1 MAAVIAAPASGSGKT
16 LLSLALLSW
25 AQQKGRRIQAFKV
38 GPDYLDAQ
46 LLSQASGQ
54 ACRNLDLNLCGES
67 WVRRAF
73 HGYAGTS
80 ELTLVEGVMGLFD
93 GIGSSST
100 GSTADV
106 ARLLGLPVVLVLD
119 AGGQAASLGAL
130 VRGFRD
136 HDPNLAIAGV
146 VLNKVSSPRH
156 RELLAEVL
164 ERVDVP
170 MLGCLPR
177 TEALVLPGRH
187 LGLAPAHE
195 LDNPEQRRQAW
206 AALAS
211 QHLDLERLE
220 PLLQAP
226 RPGPAPLADIPTV
239 QGQPLSVAL
248 ASDAAFHFRY
258 QETSE
263 LLEQMGMPVLPWS
276 PLADEAIP
284 SDAKGLILP
293 GGFPEQHAAQL
304 SGCERS
310 LRSLRAFVQQRPV
323 YAECGGMLMLGERL
337 TDLDGDSHS
346 MAGLLPFTAQRGPL
360 QVGYRRLQARRD
372 SPVVE
377 SGQQLIGHEFHRWEL
392 RSNRQPSDRS
402 VLWDIEGWKVHRH
415 SEGWV
420 DQTVHASWV
429 HLHWA
434 SSTTICSRWRAAL
447 EAGERRSPNASSA
460 ASHPDGSKP
469 SSNAGAG

>member
-25 AQQKGRRIQAFKV
+25 AQQNGRRIQPFKV

-54 ACRNLDLNLCGES
+54 ACRNLDLNLCGED

-73 HGYAGTS
+73 HGYGGVAD
-80 ELTLVEGVMGLFD
+80 LTLVEGVMGLFD
-93 GIGSSST
+93 GIGSSET

-130 VRGFRD
+130 VRGFHD

-156 RELLAEVL
+156 RELLGEVL
-164 ERVDVP
+164 DRMQVP
-170 MLGCLPR
+170 LLGCLPR
-177 TEALVLPGRH
+177 TEALALPGRH

-195 LDNPEQRRQAW
+195 LAAPEQRRQAW

-211 QHLDLERLE
+211 EHLNMERLE
-220 PLLQAP
+220 PLLLAP
-226 RPGPAPLADIPTV
+226 RQGPHPLADIPAV
-239 QGQPLSVAL
+239 KGQPLPVAL
-248 ASDAAFHFRY
+248 ASDSAFHFRY
-258 QETSE
+258 QETCE
-263 LLEQMGMPVLPWS
+263 LLEQMGMPVLRWS
-276 PLADEAIP
+276 PLADAPIP
-284 SDAKGLILP
+284 AEAKGLILP

-304 SGCERS
+304 SDCEQS
-310 LRSLRAFVQQRPV
+310 LRSLRQFVQHRPV
-323 YAECGGMLMLGERL
+323 YAECGGMLVLGQRL
-337 TDLDGDSHS
+337 QDLDGNGHN
-346 MAGLLPFTAQRGPL
+346 MTGILPFTAQRGRL

-372 SPVVE
+372 SPVVQ
-377 SGQQLIGHEFHRWEL
+377 SGQQLVGHEFHRWEL
-392 RSNRQPSDRS
+392 HTNRQPSDRS

-447 EAGERRSPNASSA
+447 ESGERRSPNASSA
-460 ASHPDGSKP
+460 ASSPRGSNP
-469 SSNAGAG
+469 SRNAGAG

>member
-447 EAGERRSPNASSA
+447 EAGEKRSPNASSA
-460 ASHPDGSKP
+460 ASNPYGSNP

>member
-447 EAGERRSPNASSA
+447 EAGEKRSPNASSA
-460 ASHPDGSKP
+460 ASNPYGSSP

>member
-16 LLSLALLSW
+16 LLSLSLLSW
-25 AQQKGRRIQAFKV
+25 AQQQGRRIQPFKV

-54 ACRNLDLNLCGES
+54 ACRNLDLNLCGEA

-73 HGYAGTS
+73 HGYGGAS

-93 GIGSSST
+93 GIGSTET

-136 HDPNLAIAGV
+136 HDPNLVIAGV

-164 ERVDVP
+164 EHMEVP
-170 MLGCLPR
+170 LLGCLPR
-177 TEALVLPGRH
+177 TDALSLPGRH

-195 LDNPEQRRQAW
+195 LEAPEQRRQAW

-211 QHLDLERLE
+211 RHLNMERLE

-226 RPGPAPLADIPTV
+226 RPGPAPLADIPAV
-239 QGQPLSVAL
+239 QGHPLPVAL

-258 QETSE
+258 QETNE
-263 LLEQMGMPVLPWS
+263 LLEHMGMPVLRWS
-276 PLADEAIP
+276 PLADETLPAE
-284 SDAKGLILP
+284 AKGLILP

-304 SGCERS
+304 SSCQRS
-310 LRSLRAFVQQRPV
+310 LRSLRQFAQQRPI
-323 YAECGGMLMLGERL
+323 YAECGGMLVLGERL
-337 TDLDGDSHS
+337 TDLDGNSHN
-346 MAGLLPFTAQRGPL
+346 MAELLPFTAQRGPL

-377 SGQQLIGHEFHRWEL
+377 SGQQLVGHEFHRWQL
-392 RSNRQPSDRS
+392 HSNRQTSDRS

-447 EAGERRSPNASSA
+447 EVGEKRSPNASSA
-460 ASHPDGSKP
+460 VSIPHESSP
-469 SSNAGAG
+469 SSNAGDG

>member
-447 EAGERRSPNASSA
+447 EAGEKRSPNASSA
-460 ASHPDGSKP
+460 ASRPNGSKP

>member
-447 EAGERRSPNASSA
+447 EAGEKRSPSASSA
-460 ASHPDGSKP
+460 ASNRRGSKP

>member
-46 LLSQASGQ
+46 LLSQASSQ

-447 EAGERRSPNASSA
+447 EAGEKRSPNASSA
-460 ASHPDGSKP
+460 ASNPYGSSP

>member
-25 AQQKGRRIQAFKV
+25 AQQQGRRIQAFKV

-54 ACRNLDLNLCGES
+54 ACRNLDLNLCGDA

-73 HGYAGTS
+73 HGYGGAS

-93 GIGSSST
+93 GIGSSTT

-106 ARLLGLPVVLVLD
+106 AHLLDLPVVLVLD

-136 HDPNLAIAGV
+136 HDPQLRIAGV
-146 VLNKVSSPRH
+146 VLNKVSTPRH
-156 RELLAEVL
+156 RALLAEVL
-164 ERVDVP
+164 ERIEVP
-170 MLGCLPR
+170 LLGCLPR
-177 TEALVLPGRH
+177 SEALALPGRH

-195 LDNPEQRRQAW
+195 LDDPEQRRQAW

-211 QHLDLERLE
+211 EHLAMDQLE

-226 RPGPAPLADIPTV
+226 RPGPAPLADIPAV
-239 QGQPLSVAL
+239 QGQPLPVAL

-263 LLEQMGMPVLPWS
+263 LLAHMGMPVLPWS
-276 PLADEAIP
+276 PLADETIP
-284 SDAKGLILP
+284 SEAKGLILP

-310 LRSLRAFVQQRPV
+310 LSSLRAFVRQRPL
-323 YAECGGMLMLGERL
+323 YAECGGMLLLGERL
-337 TDLDGDSHS
+337 TDLDGTSHK

-360 QVGYRRLQARRD
+360 QVGYRRLRARRD

-377 SGQQLIGHEFHRWEL
+377 SGQQLVGHEFHRWEL
-392 RSNRQPSDRS
+392 HSNRQPSDRS

-447 EAGERRSPNASSA
+447 EAGEKRSPSASSA
-460 ASHPDGSKP
+460 ASRPNGSSP
-469 SSNAGAG
+469 SSNVGAG

>member
-220 PLLQAP
+220 PLRQAP
-226 RPGPAPLADIPTV
+226 RPGPAPLAAIPTV

-447 EAGERRSPNASSA
+447 EAGEKRSPSASSA
-460 ASHPDGSKP
+460 ASNRRGSKP

>member
-25 AQQKGRRIQAFKV
+25 AQQNGRRIQPFKV

-54 ACRNLDLNLCGES
+54 ACRNLDLNLCGEA

-73 HGYAGTS
+73 HGYGGAS
-80 ELTLVEGVMGLFD
+80 DLTLVEGVMGLFD
-93 GIGSSST
+93 GIGSGET

-136 HDPNLAIAGV
+136 HDPHLAIAGV

-156 RELLAEVL
+156 RELLSEVL
-164 ERVDVP
+164 DRMEMP
-170 MLGCLPR
+170 LLGCLPR
-177 TEALVLPGRH
+177 TEVLALPARH

-195 LDNPEQRRQAW
+195 MEAPDQRRQAW
-206 AALAS
+206 AALAN
-211 QHLDLERLE
+211 QHLNMERLE

-226 RPGPAPLADIPTV
+226 RPEPAPLADIPTV
-239 QGQPLSVAL
+239 EGHPLPVAL

-263 LLEQMGMPVLPWS
+263 LLEHMGMPVLRWS
-276 PLADEAIP
+276 PLADETIP
-284 SDAKGLILP
+284 AEAKGVILP

-304 SGCERS
+304 SRCEQSLKS
-310 LRSLRAFVQQRPV
+310 LRQFVQHRPV

-337 TDLDGDSHS
+337 QDLDGNSHS
-346 MAGLLPFTAQRGPL
+346 MTGILPFKAQRGRL
-360 QVGYRRLQARRD
+360 HVGYRRLQARRD
-372 SPVVE
+372 SPVVQ
-377 SGQQLIGHEFHRWEL
+377 SGEQLIGHEFHRWEL
-392 RSNRQPSDRS
+392 HTSRQPSDPS
-402 VLWDIEGWKVHRH
+402 VLWDIDGWKVHRH

-447 EAGERRSPNASSA
+447 EAGERRSPSASSA
-460 ASHPDGSKP
+460 VSNPNGSSP
-469 SSNAGAG
+469 SSNVGAG

>member
-211 QHLDLERLE
+211 QHLDLERLD

-447 EAGERRSPNASSA
+447 EAGEKRSPNASSA
-460 ASHPDGSKP
+460 ASNPYGSSP

>member
-54 ACRNLDLNLCGES
+54 ACRNLDLNLCGEA

-392 RSNRQPSDRS
+392 HTNRRPSDRS
-402 VLWDIEGWKVHRH
+402 VLWDIEGWKVHRR

-447 EAGERRSPNASSA
+447 EAGEKRSPNASSA
-460 ASHPDGSKP
+460 ASNPYGSSP

>member
-16 LLSLALLSW
+16 LLSLSLLSW
-25 AQQKGRRIQAFKV
+25 AQQQGRRIQPFKV

-54 ACRNLDLNLCGES
+54 ACRNLDLNLCGEA

-73 HGYAGTS
+73 HGYGGAS

-93 GIGSSST
+93 GIGSTET

-106 ARLLGLPVVLVLD
+106 ARLLGLPLVLVLD

-136 HDPNLAIAGV
+136 HDPNMVIAGV

-164 ERVDVP
+164 ERMEVP
-170 MLGCLPR
+170 LLGCLPR
-177 TEALVLPGRH
+177 TEALSLPGRH

-195 LDNPEQRRQAW
+195 LEAPEQRRLAW

-211 QHLDLERLE
+211 RHLNMERLE

-226 RPGPAPLADIPTV
+226 RPGPAPLADIPAV
-239 QGQPLSVAL
+239 QGHPLPVAL

-258 QETSE
+258 QETNE
-263 LLEQMGMPVLPWS
+263 LLEHMGMPVLRWS
-276 PLADEAIP
+276 PLADETLPAE
-284 SDAKGLILP
+284 AKGLILP

-304 SGCERS
+304 SSCQRS
-310 LRSLRAFVQQRPV
+310 LRSLRQFAQQRPV
-323 YAECGGMLMLGERL
+323 YAECGGMLVLGERL
-337 TDLDGDSHS
+337 TDLDGNSHH
-346 MAGLLPFTAQRGPL
+346 MAGLLPFTAERGTL

-377 SGQQLIGHEFHRWEL
+377 SGQQLVGHEFHRWEL
-392 RSNRQPSDRS
+392 HSNRQPSDRS

-447 EAGERRSPNASSA
+447 EAGEKRSPNASSA
-460 ASHPDGSKP
+460 ASIPHGSSP
-469 SSNAGAG
+469 SSNAGDG

>member
-25 AQQKGRRIQAFKV
+25 AQQQGRRIQAFKV

-54 ACRNLDLNLCGES
+54 ACRNLDLNLCGDA

-73 HGYAGTS
+73 HGYGGAS

-93 GIGSSST
+93 GIGSSTT

-106 ARLLGLPVVLVLD
+106 AHLLDLPVVLVLD

-136 HDPNLAIAGV
+136 HDPQLRIAGV
-146 VLNKVSSPRH
+146 VLNKVSTQRH

-164 ERVDVP
+164 ERIEVP
-170 MLGCLPR
+170 LLGCLPR
-177 TEALVLPGRH
+177 SEALTLPGRH

-195 LDNPEQRRQAW
+195 LDDPEQRRQAW

-211 QHLDLERLE
+211 EHLAMDQLE

-226 RPGPAPLADIPTV
+226 RPGPPPLADIPAV
-239 QGQPLSVAL
+239 QGQPLPVAL

-263 LLEQMGMPVLPWS
+263 LLAHMGMPVLPWS
-276 PLADEAIP
+276 PLADETIP
-284 SDAKGLILP
+284 SEAKGLILP

-310 LRSLRAFVQQRPV
+310 LSSLRAFVRQRPL
-323 YAECGGMLMLGERL
+323 YAECGGMLLLGERL
-337 TDLDGDSHS
+337 TDLDGTSHK

-360 QVGYRRLQARRD
+360 KVGYRRLRARRD

-377 SGQQLIGHEFHRWEL
+377 SGQQLVGHEFHRWEL
-392 RSNRQPSDRS
+392 HSNRQPSDRS

-447 EAGERRSPNASSA
+447 EAGERRSPSASSA
-460 ASHPDGSKP
+460 ASRPNGSSP
-469 SSNAGAG
+469 SSNVGAG

>member
-25 AQQKGRRIQAFKV
+25 AQQQGRRIQAFKV

-54 ACRNLDLNLCGES
+54 ACRNLDLNLCGEA

-177 TEALVLPGRH
+177 TEALALPGRH

-239 QGQPLSVAL
+239 QGQPLPVAL

-323 YAECGGMLMLGERL
+323 YAECGGMLVLGERL
-337 TDLDGDSHS
+337 TDLDGGSHS

-360 QVGYRRLQARRD
+360 QVGYRHLQARRD

-377 SGQQLIGHEFHRWEL
+377 SGQKLVGHEFHRWEL
-392 RSNRQPSDRS
+392 HSNRQPSDRS

-447 EAGERRSPNASSA
+447 EAGEKRSPNASSA
-460 ASHPDGSKP
+460 ASPPHGSSL

>member
-1 MAAVIAAPASGSGKT
+1 MAAVIAAPSSGSGKT
-16 LLSLALLSW
+16 LLCLALLSW
-25 AQQKGRRIQAFKV
+25 AQQRGQRIQPFKV

-46 LLSQASGQ
+46 LLSQASGL
-54 ACRNLDLNLCGES
+54 ACRNLDLNLCGET
-67 WVRRAF
+67 WVQHAF
-73 HGYAGTS
+73 HGYGGAS
-80 ELTLVEGVMGLFD
+80 DLTLVEGVMGLFD
-93 GIGSSST
+93 GIGSSET

-119 AGGQAASLGAL
+119 AGGQAASLAAL

-136 HDPNLAIAGV
+136 HDPRLVIAGV

-156 RELLAEVL
+156 RELLGEVL
-164 ERVDVP
+164 DRMEMP
-170 MLGCLPR
+170 LLGCLPR
-177 TEALVLPGRH
+177 TEALALPGRH

-195 LDNPEQRRQAW
+195 LKNPEQRRQAW
-206 AALAS
+206 AALANE
-211 QHLDLERLE
+211 HLAMERLE

-226 RPGPAPLADIPTV
+226 RPGPLPLAKMPAV
-239 QGQPLSVAL
+239 QGQPLPVAL

-258 QETSE
+258 QETGE
-263 LLEQMGMPVLPWS
+263 LLEHMGMPVLRWS

-284 SDAKGLILP
+284 ADAKGLILP

-304 SGCERS
+304 SSCERS
-310 LRSLRAFVQQRPV
+310 LKSLRAFVRQRPI
-323 YAECGGMLMLGERL
+323 YAECGGMLLLGERL
-337 TDLDGDSHS
+337 TDLGGISHS
-346 MAGLLPFTAQRGPL
+346 MAGLLPFTARRGPL
-360 QVGYRRLQARRD
+360 RVGYRRLQARRD

-377 SGQQLIGHEFHRWEL
+377 SGQKLVGHEFHRWEL
-392 RSNRQPSDRS
+392 HTNRRPSDRS
-402 VLWDIEGWKVHRH
+402 VLWDIEGWKVHRR

-447 EAGERRSPNASSA
+447 EAGEKRSPNDSSA
-460 ASHPDGSKP
+460 ASNPKGSNP

>member
-25 AQQKGRRIQAFKV
+25 AQHNGRRIQPFKV

-54 ACRNLDLNLCGES
+54 ACRNLDLNLCGED

-73 HGYAGTS
+73 HGYGGS
-80 ELTLVEGVMGLFD
+80 SDLSLVEGVMGLFD
-93 GIGSSST
+93 GIGSSET

-106 ARLLGLPVVLVLD
+106 ARLLGLPVVLVVD

-136 HDPNLAIAGV
+136 HDPNLVIAGV

-156 RELLAEVL
+156 RELLGEVL
-164 ERVDVP
+164 EGMQLP
-170 MLGCLPR
+170 LLGCLPR
-177 TEALVLPGRH
+177 TEALSLPSRH

-195 LDNPEQRRQAW
+195 LTSPTERRQAW

-211 QHLDLERLE
+211 QHLDMARLE

-226 RPGPAPLADIPTV
+226 EKGPCPLANIPAV
-239 QGQPLSVAL
+239 KGDPLPVAL

-258 QETSE
+258 PETNE
-263 LLEQMGMPVLPWS
+263 LLEHMGMPVVRWS

-284 SDAKGLILP
+284 AEARGLILP
-293 GGFPEQHAAQL
+293 GGFPEQHAAQI
-304 SGCERS
+304 SQCKRS
-310 LRSLRAFVQQRPV
+310 LKTLRQFVRRRPV
-323 YAECGGMLMLGERL
+323 YAECGGMLLLGDQL
-337 TDLDGDSHS
+337 NDMDGQSHA
-346 MAGLLPFTAQRGPL
+346 MAGILPFTAQRGAL
-360 QVGYRRLQARRD
+360 QVGYRQLQARQN
-372 SPVVE
+372 SPVVQK
-377 SGQQLIGHEFHRWEL
+377 GQHLVGHEFHRWEL
-392 RSNRQPSDRS
+392 HSQRPETDGS
-402 VLWDIEGWKVHRH
+402 VLWDIEGWRVHRH

-434 SSTTICSRWRAAL
+434 SSMTICSRWRAAL
-447 EAGERRSPNASSA
+447 EAAETPSPNGSSA
-460 ASHPDGSKP
+460 DNNPRESRP
-469 SSNAGAG
+469 SANAGAG

>member
-164 ERVDVP
+164 ECVDVP

-447 EAGERRSPNASSA
+447 EAGEKRSPNASSA
-460 ASHPDGSKP
+460 ASNPYGSSP

>member
-25 AQQKGRRIQAFKV
+25 AQQQGRRIQAFKV

-54 ACRNLDLNLCGES
+54 ACRNLDLNLCGEA

-73 HGYAGTS
+73 HGYGGAS

-93 GIGSSST
+93 GIGSTET

-106 ARLLGLPVVLVLD
+106 ARLLDLPVVLVLD

-136 HDPNLAIAGV
+136 HDPQLRIAGV
-146 VLNKVSSPRH
+146 VLNKVNSPRH

-164 ERVDVP
+164 ERLEVP
-170 MLGCLPR
+170 LLGCLPR
-177 TEALVLPGRH
+177 SETLALPGRH

-195 LDNPEQRRQAW
+195 LEAPEQRRQAW
-206 AALAS
+206 AALAR
-211 QHLDLERLE
+211 QHLNLERLE
-220 PLLQAP
+220 PLLRAP
-226 RPGPAPLADIPTV
+226 QPGPHPLADIPV
-239 QGQPLSVAL
+239 QQEQHLPVAL

-258 QETSE
+258 EETSE
-263 LLEQMGMPVLPWS
+263 LLEHMGMPLLRWS

-284 SDAKGLILP
+284 AEAKGLILP

-304 SGCERS
+304 SGCTRS
-310 LRSLRAFVQQRPV
+310 LSSLRLFVQHRPL
-323 YAECGGMLMLGERL
+323 YAECGGMLVLGDQL
-337 TDLDGDSHS
+337 TDLDGSRHS
-346 MAGLLPFTAQRGPL
+346 MAGLLPFTARRGAL
-360 QVGYRRLQARRD
+360 QVGYRHLQARRD

-377 SGQQLIGHEFHRWEL
+377 RGQQLVGHEFHRWEL
-392 RSNRQPSDRS
+392 HTNRPTSDRS

-447 EAGERRSPNASSA
+447 EAGERRSPTASSPV
-460 ASHPDGSKP
+460 SHPNGSKL

>member
-54 ACRNLDLNLCGES
+54 ACRNLDLNLCGEA

-164 ERVDVP
+164 ECVDVP

-447 EAGERRSPNASSA
+447 EAGEKRSPNASSA
-460 ASHPDGSKP
+460 ASNPYGSSP

>member
-25 AQQKGRRIQAFKV
+25 AQQNGRRIQAFKV

-54 ACRNLDLNLCGES
+54 ACRNLDLNLCGEA

-73 HGYAGTS
+73 HGYGGAS

-93 GIGSSST
+93 GIGSSTT

-106 ARLLGLPVVLVLD
+106 ARLLDLPVVLVLD
-119 AGGQAASLGAL
+119 AGGQAASLGAI

-136 HDPNLAIAGV
+136 HDPHLHIAGV

-164 ERVDVP
+164 DRMGVP
-170 MLGCLPR
+170 LLGCLPR
-177 TEALVLPGRH
+177 SEALALPGRH

-195 LDNPEQRRQAW
+195 LEAPEQRRQAW

-211 QHLDLERLE
+211 QHLNLERLV
-220 PLLQAP
+220 PLLQAH
-226 RPGPAPLADIPTV
+226 RPGPHPLANIPV
-239 QGQPLSVAL
+239 EQGQPLPVAL

-263 LLEQMGMPVLPWS
+263 LLEHMGMPVLRWS

-284 SDAKGLILP
+284 ADAKGLILP

-304 SGCERS
+304 SGCTRSLSS
-310 LRSLRAFVQQRPV
+310 LRSFVQQRPL
-323 YAECGGMLMLGERL
+323 YAECGGMLVLGKQL
-337 TDLDGDSHS
+337 TDLDGTSHR

-360 QVGYRRLQARRD
+360 QVGYRRLQARQD

-377 SGQQLIGHEFHRWEL
+377 SGQQLVGHEFHRWEL
-392 RSNRQPSDRS
+392 HSNRPASDRS

-447 EAGERRSPNASSA
+447 EAGEKGSPNASSA
-460 ASHPDGSKP
+460 ASNRRGSNLSP
-469 SSNAGAG
+469 NAGAG